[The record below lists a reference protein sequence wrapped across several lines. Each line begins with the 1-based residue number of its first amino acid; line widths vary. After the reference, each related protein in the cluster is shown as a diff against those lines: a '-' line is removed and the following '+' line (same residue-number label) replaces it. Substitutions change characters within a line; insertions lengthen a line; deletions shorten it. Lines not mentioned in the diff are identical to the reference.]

1 MGRLTDFMSAF
12 LVDQAVALR
21 ALGKNEAAARA
32 QHMVDHCRENDLQV
46 THALID
52 PQTDR
57 STLDAPSQAV
67 QVVERRAPRVRG
79 RRGPPRS
86 TPPPRPQTGPPR
98 PPHSPPARARESR
111 RALLRAVGD

>member
-32 QHMVDHCRENDLQV
+32 QGMVEHCRENDLQG

-67 QVVERRAPRVRG
+67 QVVERRADGGVGSRRRIASPLAPAANQCHG
-79 RRGPPRS
+79 RPHY
-86 TPPPRPQTGPPR
+86 PRPAG
-98 PPHSPPARARESR
+98 A
-111 RALLRAVGD
+111 GK